1 MENLDYARLQ
11 MAFTL
16 DFHIIFACTGYGYA
30 FFYGYITWQM
40 AEILQYDKSP
50 EKGRRQW

>member
-16 DFHIIFACTGYGYA
+16 DFHIIFAWTG
-30 FFYGYITWQM
+30 
-40 AEILQYDKSP
+40 KSRKRKKTMVIKFRN
-50 EKGRRQW
+50 EQA